1 MESCMRRTTLISFLS
16 LIAAGCASA
25 QNTPRTPPG
34 PPTHYPDG
42 TVACKTEATMVSL
55 MHASPALA
63 PISDETLDPY
73 IKRGDCLILPKD
85 WHVLTQKDP
94 PIAQQ
99 ENHASQWTIR
109 TPQGVVH
116 MWGAPVGSD

>member
-1 MESCMRRTTLISFLS
+1 MRLAKLISLLS
-16 LIAAGCASA
+16 LVVAGCVSA
-25 QNTPRTPPG
+25 Q
-34 PPTHYPDG
+34 PTSHTSASQSQRYTDG
-42 TVACKTEATMVSL
+42 TVACKTEAAMVSL
-55 MHASPALA
+55 MHASPPLA
-63 PISDETLDPY
+63 PVSDDTLDPY

-109 TPQGVVH
+109 TPQGIVH